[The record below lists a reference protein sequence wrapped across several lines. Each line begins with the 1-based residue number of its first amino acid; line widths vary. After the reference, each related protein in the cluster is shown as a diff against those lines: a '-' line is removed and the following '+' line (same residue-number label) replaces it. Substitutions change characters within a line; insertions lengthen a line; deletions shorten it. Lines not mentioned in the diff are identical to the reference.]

1 MMTNDELHAMVLVL
15 TQIETEAQ
23 QLRDK
28 ANAMVNGRHPT
39 ERFIARMELQD
50 CAAELL
56 MDIARVVPML
66 SRSRALP
73 IRDMIG

>member
-15 TQIETEAQ
+15 TEIEQEAQ
-23 QLRDK
+23 QLRTK
-28 ANAMVNGRHPT
+28 VQSMVNGHHPT

-50 CAAELL
+50 CAAEMLV
-56 MDIARVVPML
+56 DIARVVPML